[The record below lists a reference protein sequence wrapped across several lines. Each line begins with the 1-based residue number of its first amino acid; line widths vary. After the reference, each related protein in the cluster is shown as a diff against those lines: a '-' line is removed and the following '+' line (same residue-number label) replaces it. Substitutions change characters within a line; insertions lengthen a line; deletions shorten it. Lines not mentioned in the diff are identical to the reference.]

1 MRKILPI
8 VLIRSDHGSE
18 FENQRFEEFC
28 NKNSI
33 NHNFLAPRISQ
44 QNVIVK

>member
-18 FENQRFEEFC
+18 FENQRFEKFYNE
-28 NKNSI
+28 NGI
-33 NHNFLAPRISQ
+33 RHNFSAPRIPQ
-44 QNVIVK
+44 